1 MSTPTKKTWQ
11 ELTTLV
17 AEDIEHG
24 EWEVRDVQREAE
36 QRIESV
42 KNTVDWD
49 WAFHIQ
55 QDTPVPA
62 LWDDATEEDVAM
74 LGYAAKFNSTWYEVN
89 KKIHDARQ
97 LLQQAYEQLNK
108 LRMEE

>member
-1 MSTPTKKTWQ
+1 M
-11 ELTTLV
+11 
-17 AEDIEHG
+17 
-24 EWEVRDVQREAE
+24 
-36 QRIESV
+36 
-42 KNTVDWD
+42 
-49 WAFHIQ
+49 
-55 QDTPVPA
+55 PA
-62 LWDDATEEDVAM
+62 LWEDATEEDVAM